1 MAAKQLLFH
10 QAAREGI
17 VRGMAVLV
25 DAVKETFGPRARTV
39 LLEQPYGPPIVIN
52 SGVVVARSI
61 ELADPFENMGV
72 GLVRQAAAR
81 TSELAGDGT
90 TTATLL
96 AAAIVREG
104 MKYVAAGMNPMDLK
118 RGIEKASSRVAA
130 ALQAMARPCATRRE
144 IAQVASISANN
155 DESVGELIAE
165 ALDRVGRDGVVTVDE
180 GSGLASEIEVVE
192 GTRFARGYLS
202 PYFINTDD
210 GARVVLEEAL
220 LLLCERK
227 LSAMGE
233 LLPVLETVAQS
244 GRPLLLV
251 ADEVEG
257 DALAMLVVNCVR
269 GTLKACAVRA
279 PEFGELRTAMLED
292 IAALTGATVIGEATG
307 LALQQA
313 GLAQLGSARRVEVD
327 RDSCTLIGG
336 GGDPARL
343 EARLALIRG
352 ELARA
357 AGEPEREM
365 LRLRLARLAGGVAL
379 LKVGG
384 ATETEMK
391 ERRAR
396 VDDALHATRAA
407 IAEGVLP
414 GGGVA
419 LLRAREALA
428 GLRGDNRDQDCGI
441 DILRRAL
448 EAPVRQLAENTG
460 VEASVVIDRV
470 GAGEGGF
477 GFNAASGD
485 YGDLLAMGVL
495 DPCKVT
501 RIALQNAV
509 SVADLILTTDCTV
522 VTAPASVPWAARE

>member
-1 MAAKQLLFH
+1 MS
-10 QAAREGI
+10 
-17 VRGMAVLV
+17 VLV
-25 DAVKETFGPRARTV
+25 DAVKETLGPRARTV
-39 LLEQPYGPPIVIN
+39 LLEQPHGPPIVIN

-90 TTATLL
+90 TTAMLL

-104 MKYVAAGMNPMDLK
+104 MKHVTAGMNPMDLK

-144 IAQVASISANN
+144 FAQVASISANN
-155 DESVGELIAE
+155 DASVGELIAE

-180 GSGLASEIEVVE
+180 GSALASEIEVVE

-202 PYFINTDD
+202 PYFINTEE

-220 LLLCERK
+220 LMLCERK

-257 DALAMLVVNCVR
+257 DALAMLVVNNVR

-279 PEFGELRTAMLED
+279 PEFGELRAAMLED
-292 IAALTGATVIGEATG
+292 IAALTGATVISEATG
-307 LALQQA
+307 LAPQQA
-313 GLAQLGSARRVEVD
+313 GLAQLGSVRRVEVD

-336 GGDPARL
+336 GGPARL
-343 EARLALIRG
+343 EARLALLRG

-396 VDDALHATRAA
+396 VDDALHATSAA

-448 EAPVRQLAENTG
+448 EEPMRQLAENTG

-501 RIALQNAV
+501 RTALQNAV

-522 VTAPASVPWAARE
+522 ATVPASVPWAARE